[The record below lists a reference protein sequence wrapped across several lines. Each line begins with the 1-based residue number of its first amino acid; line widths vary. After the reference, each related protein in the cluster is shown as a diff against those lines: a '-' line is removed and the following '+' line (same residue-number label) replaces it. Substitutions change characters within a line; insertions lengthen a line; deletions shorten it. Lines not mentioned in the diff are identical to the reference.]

1 MGEAGVTRN
10 KTSLGFGVGSGFD
23 SILVGVIGVYSFLG
37 SSRSGLAPQIVLR
50 SPDPKLK
57 VQDLGA
63 RATPTATVQIVALL
77 ASLQL
82 LHLQR
87 TFKTSS
93 ACLNPRQGCNL
104 SDQE

>member
-1 MGEAGVTRN
+1 MTRN

-37 SSRSGLAPQIVLR
+37 SSRSGLAQIVLR
-50 SPDPKLK
+50 SPDPKLR

-82 LHLQR
+82 LHLRR
-87 TFKTSS
+87 TFRTSS
-93 ACLNPRQGCNL
+93 ACLNPRQGLKSSHCCP